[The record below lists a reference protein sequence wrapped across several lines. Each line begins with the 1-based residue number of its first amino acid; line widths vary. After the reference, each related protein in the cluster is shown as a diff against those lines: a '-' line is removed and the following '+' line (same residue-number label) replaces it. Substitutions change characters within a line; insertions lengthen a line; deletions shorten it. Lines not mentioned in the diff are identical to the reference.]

1 MQIPSP
7 SRPIRETISAMIGRA
22 AVVVAAAMLL
32 IGCSAPGSQTSAS
45 SHPATSAASMNAGAI
60 TSSTTGPSSATVAQS
75 ATAASSA
82 PTATASAP
90 WTLSIN
96 GLGPLKLGTPYTAL
110 RQQGYVTVETGD
122 CPGSWTSQA
131 LQDKGVYLYPSGQG
145 DTAVLAEV
153 SITKG
158 MYATVS
164 GARVGTTMSQLR
176 VLYGSQLTTETKN
189 GNGGPFVVAN
199 VKVGTREIVFY
210 FPYGSTLADTDP
222 VQAIISRN
230 WSADMMG
237 EC

>member
-1 MQIPSP
+1 MKGHP
-7 SRPIRETISAMIGRA
+7 TLV
-22 AVVVAAAMLL
+22 AVMAAALL

-45 SHPATSAASMNAGAI
+45 SHPATSTASVNASAI
-60 TSSTTGPSSATVAQS
+60 TSSTGSSSATATQS
-75 ATAASSA
+75 GSVTSSA
-82 PTATASAP
+82 PTATASSP

-145 DTAVLAEV
+145 ATAILAEV

-158 MYATVS
+158 TYATVS

-222 VQAIISRN
+222 VQASISRN